1 MKKRTVERATC
12 ARIPTDSGEFQLCYY
27 QSNVDDKEHLA
38 LVYGEVADKENVLVR
53 IHSECFTGD
62 VLGSRRCDCGTQ
74 LQRAM
79 QLVAAEEAGVIIYLR
94 QEGRGIGLQE
104 KLRAYNLQDMGYDTV
119 DANLMLGHQADGRD
133 YTIAALMLNDLQVRS
148 VRLLTNNPD
157 KIEKLEALDIVVTQ
171 RAPLPAD
178 VTPENEVYLRTKV
191 ERMRHLLDLG
201 EPPAVQADSLPIM
214 TPMGQKQNGRP
225 FVTLSFAQSLDGSIA
240 IKRGQFTAISGA
252 ASMKMTH
259 RLRAAHHALLI
270 GIGTALADDPQM
282 TVRLVEGRQPQPVI
296 LDSMLRLPET
306 AVVFQHPRPPWIFT
320 APQASPERQQALE
333 ARGAQVFRV
342 SPTVAGTVSLP
353 AVLTT
358 LAQRGVD
365 SVMVEGGARIITS
378 FLAGQLVDHLV
389 VTVAPKLLGGL
400 NAIEYVNGH
409 GLPRLHNARYQV
421 LGEDMVLSGE
431 VVW

>member
-1 MKKRTVERATC
+1 
-12 ARIPTDSGEFQLCYY
+12 
-27 QSNVDDKEHLA
+27 
-38 LVYGEVADKENVLVR
+38 
-53 IHSECFTGD
+53 
-62 VLGSRRCDCGTQ
+62 
-74 LQRAM
+74 
-79 QLVAAEEAGVIIYLR
+79 
-94 QEGRGIGLQE
+94 
-104 KLRAYNLQDMGYDTV
+104 
-119 DANLMLGHQADGRD
+119 
-133 YTIAALMLNDLQVRS
+133 MLNDLQVRS

-157 KIEKLEALDIVVTQ
+157 KIEKVEALDIVVTQ

-225 FVTLSFAQSLDGSIA
+225 FVTLCFAQSLDGSIA

-306 AVVFQHPRPPWIFT
+306 AVVFQHPRPPWILPHLRP
-320 APQASPERQQALE
+320 ARSASKPWRPGER
-333 ARGAQVFRV
+333 RCSG
-342 SPTVAGTVSLP
+342 VAH
-353 AVLTT
+353 
-358 LAQRGVD
+358 
-365 SVMVEGGARIITS
+365 GG
-378 FLAGQLVDHLV
+378 
-389 VTVAPKLLGGL
+389 
-400 NAIEYVNGH
+400 GH
-409 GLPRLHNARYQV
+409 GLAAGRVNDAGAARRRQCDGGRGRPHHHQLFSGAVGRPPGCHCCAQAAGRLKRHRIC
-421 LGEDMVLSGE
+421 
-431 VVW
+431 